1 MGMILIKRLDNME
14 ERMVDVETTERRRPP
29 GQRDAEAT
37 REALLA
43 AATELF
49 AERGFDGTTVETIAV
64 RARVNKAMINYHF
77 RGKHG
82 LYTAILRRDFGWAL
96 TRLAELEHEPVRAD
110 AKLARFVAI
119 FGELHQR
126 RPGLSAMMLREAM
139 SGGRG
144 LDPALL
150 PDMRRIFE
158 AVQSIVAQGVAEGT
172 FREVDPLFMHHTVIG
187 CLAFYFAAKPLRDR
201 MIADGVVPTS
211 LPNPQRFV
219 VHVQELL
226 ARGLA
231 KE

>member
-1 MGMILIKRLDNME
+1 VTPNGSSAGPRA
-14 ERMVDVETTERRRPP
+14 R

-43 AATELF
+43 AGTSLF
-49 AERGFDGTTVETIAV
+49 ADRGYDGATVDAIAE

-77 RGKHG
+77 EGKHG
-82 LYTAILRRDFGWAL
+82 LYTAILKRDFGWAL
-96 TRLAELEHEPVRAD
+96 TRLSELTHEPARAD

-139 SGGRG
+139 SGGRE
-144 LDPALL
+144 LDPTLL

-158 AVQSIVAQGVAEGT
+158 AVQSIVAQGIGEGT
-172 FREVDPLFMHHTVIG
+172 FRDVDPLFMHHTVIG
-187 CLAFYFAAKPLRDR
+187 SLAFFFAAKPLRDR
-201 MIADGVVPTS
+201 MIASGVVPVA
-211 LPNPQRFV
+211 PPDPQKFV
-219 VHVQELL
+219 AHVQELL

>member
-1 MGMILIKRLDNME
+1 MADGNTHEVPRAH
-14 ERMVDVETTERRRPP
+14 

-49 AERGFDGTTVETIAV
+49 ADRGFAGTTVETIAV
-64 RARVNKAMINYHF
+64 HARVNKAMINYHF
-77 RGKHG
+77 EGKHG
-82 LYTAILRRDFGWAL
+82 LYTAILKRDFEWAL
-96 TRLAELEHEPVRAD
+96 TRLAELEQQPTRAD

-150 PDMRRIFE
+150 PNMRRIFE

-187 CLAFYFAAKPLRDR
+187 CLAFFFAAKPLRDR
-201 MIADGVVPTS
+201 MIAEGVVPVAS
-211 LPNPQRFV
+211 PDPEEFV

>member
-1 MGMILIKRLDNME
+1 
-14 ERMVDVETTERRRPP
+14 MVPKDSKQVPRTP

-49 AERGFDGTTVETIAV
+49 ADRGYAGATVHAIAS

-77 RGKHG
+77 EGKHG
-82 LYTAILRRDFGWAL
+82 LYTAILKRDFGWAL
-96 TRLAELEHEPVRAD
+96 TRLTELAREPVKAD
-110 AKLARFVAI
+110 AKLSRFVAI

-144 LDPALL
+144 LDPTLL
-150 PDMRRIFE
+150 PDMRSIFG
-158 AVQSIVAQGVAEGT
+158 AVQAIVAQGIAEGT
-172 FREVDPLFMHHTVIG
+172 FRDVDPLFMHHTVVG
-187 CLAFYFAAKPLRDR
+187 TLAFFFAAKPLRDR
-201 MIADGVVPTS
+201 MIAEGVVPIA
-211 LPNPQRFV
+211 PPDPQQFI

>member
-1 MGMILIKRLDNME
+1 MADPDTHEIPRAH
-14 ERMVDVETTERRRPP
+14 

-43 AATELF
+43 AATGLF
-49 AERGFDGTTVETIAV
+49 ADRGFAGATVDAIAV

-77 RGKHG
+77 QGKQG
-82 LYTAILRRDFGWAL
+82 LYTAILKRDFEWAL
-96 TRLAELEHEPVRAD
+96 THIAELDHQPASAD

-144 LDPALL
+144 LEPALL
-150 PDMRRIFE
+150 PNMRRIFE

-187 CLAFYFAAKPLRDR
+187 CLAFFFAAKPLRDR
-201 MIADGVVPTS
+201 MIAEGVVPVAS
-211 LPNPQRFV
+211 PDPQKFV
-219 VHVQELL
+219 AHIQELL

>member
-1 MGMILIKRLDNME
+1 MASTQSTK
-14 ERMVDVETTERRRPP
+14 RRRLP

-43 AATELF
+43 AATGLF
-49 AERGFDGTTVETIAV
+49 AELGFDGATVGAIAL
-64 RARVNKAMINYHF
+64 RARVNKAMISYYF
-77 RGKHG
+77 EGKHG
-82 LYTAILRRDFGWAL
+82 LYTAILERDFGWAL
-96 TRLAELEHEPVRAD
+96 TRLTELLGEPVRAD

-139 SGGRG
+139 SGESAF
-144 LDPALL
+144 DPTLL
-150 PDMRRIFE
+150 PDIRRIFE

-172 FREVDPLFMHHTVIG
+172 FRDVDPLFMHHTVIG
-187 CLAFYFAAKPLRDR
+187 CLAFFFAAKPLRDR
-201 MIADGVVPTS
+201 MIASGVIATAP
-211 LPNPQRFV
+211 PDPQRFV
-219 VHVQELL
+219 IHVQELL

>member
-1 MGMILIKRLDNME
+1 MDGTHTQDAQRA
-14 ERMVDVETTERRRPP
+14 RGR
-29 GQRDAEAT
+29 RDAEAT
-37 REALLA
+37 REALLV

-49 AERGFDGTTVETIAV
+49 ADRGFAGATVDAIAV
-64 RARVNKAMINYHF
+64 RARVNKAMISYHF
-77 RGKHG
+77 RGKQG
-82 LYTAILRRDFGWAL
+82 LYTAILKRDFEWAVA
-96 TRLAELEHEPVRAD
+96 RLAELHDQPARAD

-144 LDPALL
+144 LEPVLL
-150 PDMRRIFE
+150 PNLRSIFE

-172 FREVDPLFMHHTVIG
+172 FRDVDPLFMHQTVIG
-187 CLAFYFAAKPLRDR
+187 CLVFFFAAKPLRDR
-201 MIADGVVPTS
+201 MIAEGVVPVAS
-211 LPNPQRFV
+211 PDPQKFV
-219 VHVQELL
+219 AHVQELL

>member
-1 MGMILIKRLDNME
+1 
-14 ERMVDVETTERRRPP
+14 MVDADTTKGARAP

-37 REALLA
+37 RKALLA
-43 AATELF
+43 AATSLF
-49 AERGFDGTTVETIAV
+49 AERGYDGTTVDAIAIQ
-64 RARVNKAMINYHF
+64 ARVNKAMISYHF
-77 RGKHG
+77 EGKQG
-82 LYTAILRRDFGWAL
+82 LYTAILKRDFGWAL
-96 TRLAELEHEPVRAD
+96 TRLTELLGEPLAAD

-139 SGGRG
+139 SGGSG

-172 FREVDPLFMHHTVIG
+172 FRDVDPLFMHHTVIG
-187 CLAFYFAAKPLRDR
+187 CLAFFFAAKPLRDR
-201 MIADGVVPTS
+201 MIAGGVIATAP
-211 LPNPQRFV
+211 PDPRKFV
-219 VHVQELL
+219 AHVQELL

>member
-1 MGMILIKRLDNME
+1 
-14 ERMVDVETTERRRPP
+14 MVIGGSTDSRRAP

-43 AATELF
+43 AATTLF
-49 AERGFDGTTVETIAV
+49 ADLGYDGATVDAIAAG
-64 RARVNKAMINYHF
+64 ARVNKAMISYHF
-77 RGKHG
+77 EGKHG
-82 LYTAILRRDFGWAL
+82 LYTAILKRDFGWAL
-96 TRLAELEHEPVRAD
+96 TRLTELLSEPVRAD
-110 AKLARFVAI
+110 AKLSRFVAI

-126 RPGLSAMMLREAM
+126 RPGISAMMLREAM

-144 LDPALL
+144 LDPTLL

-172 FREVDPLFMHHTVIG
+172 FRDVDPLFMHHTVIG
-187 CLAFYFAAKPLRDR
+187 CLAFFFAAKPLRDR
-201 MIADGVVPTS
+201 MIAEGVMPMA
-211 LPNPQRFV
+211 PPDPQEFV

>member
-1 MGMILIKRLDNME
+1 
-14 ERMVDVETTERRRPP
+14 MVDAQPIDSRRAP
-29 GQRDAEAT
+29 GRRDAEAT

-49 AERGFDGTTVETIAV
+49 ADRGFAGATVDAISV
-64 RARVNKAMINYHF
+64 RAGVNKAMINYHF
-77 RGKHG
+77 QGKRG
-82 LYTAILRRDFGWAL
+82 LYTAILKRDFGWAL
-96 TRLAELEHEPVRAD
+96 TRLAAFEREPVSAD
-110 AKLARFVAI
+110 TRLARFVAI

-150 PDMRRIFE
+150 PDVRRIFE
-158 AVQSIVAQGVAEGT
+158 AVQSIVEQGVAEGT

-187 CLAFYFAAKPLRDR
+187 SLAFFFAAKPLRDR
-201 MIADGVVPTS
+201 MIAEGVVPIA
-211 LPNPQRFV
+211 PPDPQKFV
-219 VHVQELL
+219 AHVQELL

>member
-1 MGMILIKRLDNME
+1 MIEPSGMDTPRS
-14 ERMVDVETTERRRPP
+14 P

-49 AERGFDGTTVETIAV
+49 ADRGYAGATVHAIAV

-77 RGKHG
+77 QGKRG
-82 LYTAILRRDFGWAL
+82 LYTAILKRDFRWAL
-96 TRLAELEHEPVRAD
+96 SQLNELAKEPLRAD
-110 AKLARFVAI
+110 AKLSRFVAI
-119 FGELHQR
+119 FGALHQR

-139 SGGRG
+139 SGGSG

-150 PDMRRIFE
+150 PDMRSIFG
-158 AVQSIVAQGVAEGT
+158 AVQAIVSQGIAEGT
-172 FREVDPLFMHHTVIG
+172 FRDVDPLFMHHTVIG
-187 CLAFYFAAKPLRDR
+187 TLAFFFAAKPLRDR
-201 MIADGVVPTS
+201 MIAEGVVPVA
-211 LPNPQRFV
+211 PPDPQDFIA
-219 VHVQELL
+219 HVQQLL

>member
-1 MGMILIKRLDNME
+1 
-14 ERMVDVETTERRRPP
+14 MVDADTKDTPRPP

-49 AERGFDGTTVETIAV
+49 ADRGFAGATVDAIAV

-77 RGKHG
+77 QGKQG

-96 TRLAELEHEPVRAD
+96 TRLTELTQEPIRAD
-110 AKLARFVAI
+110 AKLSRFVAI

-144 LDPALL
+144 LDPTLL
-150 PDMRRIFE
+150 PDMRSIFG
-158 AVQSIVAQGVAEGT
+158 AVQAIVAQGIAEGT
-172 FREVDPLFMHHTVIG
+172 FRDVDPLFMHHTVIG
-187 CLAFYFAAKPLRDR
+187 TLAFFFAAKPLRDR
-201 MIADGVVPTS
+201 MIAEGVVPMA
-211 LPNPQRFV
+211 PPDPQKFV
-219 VHVQELL
+219 AHVQELL

>member
-1 MGMILIKRLDNME
+1 MADHDPN
-14 ERMVDVETTERRRPP
+14 DVRRP
-29 GQRDAEAT
+29 GHRDSEAT

-49 AERGFDGTTVETIAV
+49 ADRGFAAATVDAIAA

-77 RGKHG
+77 EGKQG
-82 LYTAILRRDFGWAL
+82 LYTAILRRDFGWAVMRLSEL
-96 TRLAELEHEPVRAD
+96 TREPIRAD
-110 AKLARFVAI
+110 EKLSRFVAI

-144 LDPALL
+144 LDPTLL
-150 PDMRRIFE
+150 PDLRSIFG
-158 AVQSIVAQGVAEGT
+158 AVQAIVAQGVSEET
-172 FREVDPLFMHHTVIG
+172 FRDVDPLFMHHTVVG
-187 CLAFYFAAKPLRDR
+187 SLAFFFAVKPLRDR
-201 MIADGVVPTS
+201 MIAEGVVPMA
-211 LPNPQRFV
+211 PPDPRAFV
-219 VHVQELL
+219 SHVQELL